1 MNLMLDSADLTAW
14 RDLIPTGMFSAITT
28 NPVLM
33 QRAGRRY
40 NLDSF
45 EDMLATATELGVEEL
60 QLQTVGERTS
70 AMVEFGRKLGA
81 LDPNRVVVKVPLT
94 PEGIRAAAVLRREGQ
109 RVTMTACYAAKQML
123 VASALEADY
132 IAPYYGR
139 LLESGQDADGI
150 LDAMLA
156 MPVSNTRV
164 LVASLRSAE
173 QVVSLAARGF
183 DSFTMAPAVAEQL
196 LSCEASL
203 QATADFEAAA
213 KATR

>member
-14 RDLIPTGMFSAITT
+14 RDLVPTGMFSAITT
-28 NPVLM
+28 NPLLM
-33 QRAGRRY
+33 QRAGRAY
-40 NLDSF
+40 NQDSF
-45 EDMLATATELGVEEL
+45 EVLLAHAVELGVEEL
-60 QLQTVGERTS
+60 QLQTIGQTAA
-70 AMVEFGRKLGA
+70 AMVNFGRQLAA
-81 LDPNRVVVKVPLT
+81 LDPQRVVVKMPLT
-94 PEGIRAAAVLRREGQ
+94 PQGIRAAAVLRRDGQ
-109 RVTMTACYAAKQML
+109 RITMTACYAAKQML

-139 LLESGQDADGI
+139 LLESGQDADAI
-150 LDAMLA
+150 LEAMLA

-196 LSCEASL
+196 LSCDASL
-203 QATADFEAAA
+203 QATAEFEAAA
-213 KATR
+213 AAG

>member
-28 NPVLM
+28 NPLLM
-33 QRAGRRY
+33 QRAKQAY
-40 NLDSF
+40 DLDSF
-45 EDMLATATELGVEEL
+45 EVLLATAKELGVEEL
-60 QLQTVGERTS
+60 HLQTVGKSSS
-70 AMVEFGRKLGA
+70 AMVEFGRKLSA

-94 PEGIRAAAVLRREGQ
+94 PEGIRAAAALRRHGQ
-109 RVTMTACYAAKQML
+109 RITMTACYAAKQML
-123 VASALEADY
+123 VASALKADY

-150 LDAMLA
+150 LEAMLDR
-156 MPVSNTRV
+156 PVSNTWV
-164 LVASLRSAE
+164 LVASWRSGE

-183 DSFTMAPAVAEQL
+183 DSFTLAPSVAEQL

-203 QATADFEAAA
+203 QAAADFEAARS
-213 KATR
+213 TS